1 MQPRGGRDG
10 LCRGVGDPFRAPHLV
25 DGCAERQQQDLV
37 RSAAGCRSGSVTRDA
52 RPGHHR
58 RSRPRRAGISR
69 RAGGCRDRGGTR
81 RRGGEARG
89 TRTADDRRR
98 GAVRR
103 SRVRRR
109 ALALGRAA
117 TDDGTS
123 AVQAAP
129 RGHDR
134 GRRQLWVLGGAA
146 GRGVGPLRRR
156 CLGGPVARCVGP
168 PRLVRRLPRSRRSRR
183 PDEQHRAAGR
193 PRDAPPHRERHAPR
207 SLGRG
212 AGHDVRAGRRSVP
225 RGRRGP
231 VHRLDLRSG
240 DVRGHR

>member
-1 MQPRGGRDG
+1 MAYVEVSATPSARRTSSTDAPNVNSRIWSGPPPAVAQVASLEMHDLVITGGVVHDG
-10 LCRGVGDPFRAPHLV
+10 LGL
-25 DGCAERQQQDLV
+25 
-37 RSAAGCRSGSVTRDA
+37 
-52 RPGHHR
+52 
-58 RSRPRRAGISR
+58 SR

-117 TDDGTS
+117 ADDGTS

-231 VHRLDLRSG
+231 VDRLDLRSG